1 MQTFGL
7 ILKKVILSTFL
18 NIKKEQTFAKMQ
30 IKTFIWGSIGGKL
43 GEFFNNVQTSKER
56 KMNINKIRS
65 LLYKTSKYLGDVNAI
80 QKGTIGKRIMRRA
93 AGKASGKLMK
103 KIFK

>member
-1 MQTFGL
+1 
-7 ILKKVILSTFL
+7 
-18 NIKKEQTFAKMQ
+18 
-30 IKTFIWGSIGGKL
+30 
-43 GEFFNNVQTSKER
+43 
-56 KMNINKIRS
+56 MNTNKIRS
-65 LLYKTSKYLGDVNAI
+65 FPYKTSKILGDVNAV

>member
-1 MQTFGL
+1 
-7 ILKKVILSTFL
+7 
-18 NIKKEQTFAKMQ
+18 
-30 IKTFIWGSIGGKL
+30 
-43 GEFFNNVQTSKER
+43 
-56 KMNINKIRS
+56 MNINKVRS
-65 LLYKTSKYLGDVNAI
+65 FLYKTSKYLGDVNAV

>member
-1 MQTFGL
+1 
-7 ILKKVILSTFL
+7 
-18 NIKKEQTFAKMQ
+18 
-30 IKTFIWGSIGGKL
+30 
-43 GEFFNNVQTSKER
+43 
-56 KMNINKIRS
+56 MNINRLRS
-65 LLYKTSKYLGDVNAI
+65 FLYKTSKYLGDVNAV

>member
-1 MQTFGL
+1 M
-7 ILKKVILSTFL
+7 K
-18 NIKKEQTFAKMQ
+18 
-30 IKTFIWGSIGGKL
+30 
-43 GEFFNNVQTSKER
+43 
-56 KMNINKIRS
+56 IN
-65 LLYKTSKYLGDVNAI
+65 KTSKFLGDVNAV